1 MLPLLLIG
9 LTRAAA
15 PAADPSNGTCPKPAT
30 PPPPDNSACSLPRW
44 NVSWAMRD
52 SSYAYCFFHC
62 PLDSLFKNNQ
72 SGLWGGVVG
81 VDHYF
86 THQGMPCH
94 GGLPDEF
101 KAQDDYAIATKR
113 RFPKARVLQYRI
125 TDAVPYAPIVH
136 DKMVADPAAF
146 IRWHGT
152 GPGGLNNGSVSALS
166 RQRLGLD
173 ALATTAA
180 GRSAPGRVSD
190 LYYPTPTPWPNAE
203 ATAALSCLAPQQVVS
218 LLLHLR

>member
-152 GPGGLNNGSVSALS
+152 GPGGLNNGSVCTVPPEARTGRPGDNCSWEIRAGACERSILS
-166 RQRLGLD
+166 YTH
-173 ALATTAA
+173 ALA
-180 GRSAPGRVSD
+180 
-190 LYYPTPTPWPNAE
+190 
-203 ATAALSCLAPQQVVS
+203 AALSCLAPQQVFS